1 MAAYKYMDFLGNKSN
16 FAPSDTAKNM
26 GIIEALLTAVSLCAD
41 CFAVSLCSGTTIKK
55 ITARR
60 LTELALVFA
69 VIQAGLL
76 GIGYLAGNLLI
87 GLIFK
92 ISHIVGFLL
101 LLYVGGSMLIE
112 GIRGKEEALN
122 LNGLLNVVIGGV
134 ATSID
139 ALAVG
144 VAQSM
149 ARLERSSFWILFA
162 SVFAVTALSVIA
174 GVWGGKTLGSKLG
187 RWAEI
192 IGGCVLIGIG
202 VSLLF

>member
-1 MAAYKYMDFLGNKSN
+1 
-16 FAPSDTAKNM
+16 M

-60 LTELALVFA
+60 LTGLALIFA
-69 VIQAGLL
+69 IIQAGLL

-112 GIRGKEEALN
+112 GIRGEEEALN

-144 VAQSM
+144 ITLALLQGVNIAFSVATIGIITFVLS
-149 ARLERSSFWILFA
+149 AVGLKVGNIFGAKYKSRAELVGGIIL
-162 SVFAVTALSVIA
+162 
-174 GVWGGKTLGSKLG
+174 
-187 RWAEI
+187 
-192 IGGCVLIGIG
+192 VLIGLKILLEHLG
-202 VSLLF
+202 VINI